1 MRSWIN
7 SKMDSIVLSDN
18 TVNSLGGFDNAVI
31 YIINNNL
38 IPTDD
43 IFIKRAT
50 IQRQVLLIGLRYVK
64 GKYGVCML
72 FDWATNTITKYTIDN
87 GTIKKYTY
95 SPN

>member
-1 MRSWIN
+1 
-7 SKMDSIVLSDN
+7 MDSIVLSDN

-72 FDWATNTITKYTIDN
+72 FDWSTNTITKYTIDN